1 MRPYSSAD
9 RVTAAVADRVAR
21 WPAFPYDVTVR
32 VSLWVSVLVVTVLFG
47 WGAWERR
54 WIADDG
60 LIVLRTVRNL
70 LAGNGPVFN
79 EGERVEANTS
89 TVWTYLIY
97 LGGWIGGPVRLE
109 YVALVLALVL
119 SIVGVVL
126 AMLGAGRLFA
136 PSLQG
141 RRALLL
147 PAGALV
153 YIAIPPARD
162 FATSGLENGLVLAYL
177 GLLWWMMVCWSQAL
191 RAHPVAQAGPALAR
205 RAVSPALA
213 RRGSPPAGR
222 SAAARGATRA
232 GRVAEEPQHNVVS
245 GYFDAALA
253 FVAGLSVLV
262 RPELALIGG
271 LALIMML
278 IAARGWRRR
287 GLIVL
292 AGGLL
297 PVAYQIFRMGYYA
310 LLVPGTAL
318 AKDAS
323 GSKWPQ
329 GFVYLANFNRPYLL
343 WVPAVLLL
351 AMAAVLLITRT
362 RPWWIR
368 RAVPPGYGWLARTVQ
383 SPAAVVGF
391 IVVSGLLQAVYWI
404 RTGGDF
410 MHGRVLLTP
419 LFCLLAPIAVIP
431 VVLPDGTKFTRETG
445 YLLAGA
451 TSALWLAVVG
461 WSLWAANSP
470 GMGSDATRVTY
481 SGIVDERRFYAQA
494 TGNANP
500 LTAADYLDYPRM
512 RAVLVALN
520 NTPDGALLL
529 PAGNYDQW
537 DVVPAI
543 PPPPPPPGAPPT
555 AEKDRKGPHTVFF
568 TNLGMLGMNVGLD
581 VRVLDQIGLANTL
594 AGHTARL
601 EDGRIG
607 HDKNLFPD
615 WAVAEGPFLKTD
627 PYIPQYLDEDWIA
640 QATEALKCPDTEAV
654 LKSVRE
660 SMGPRRFLSN
670 VLHAPQFTTYRIDRV
685 PLYELIRCGLDVP
698 ESGGAPYT
706 GLPAT
711 GP

>member
-1 MRPYSSAD
+1 LVRQPSSAD
-9 RVTAAVADRVAR
+9 RATAAVAGRLAR

-32 VSLWVSVLVVTVLFG
+32 ISLWVSVLVVAVLYG
-47 WGAWERR
+47 WGAWQRR

-79 EGERVEANTS
+79 QGERVEANTS
-89 TVWTYLIY
+89 TLWTYLIY
-97 LGGWIGGPVRLE
+97 LGGWVGGPVRLE

-119 SIVGVVL
+119 SVLGVAL
-126 AMLGAGRLFA
+126 AVLGAGRLYA
-136 PSLQG
+136 PSLRG

-153 YIAIPPARD
+153 YIAMPPARD

-177 GLLWWMMVCWSQAL
+177 GLLWWMMVCWSQSL
-191 RAHPVAQAGPALAR
+191 RAYPAVTPPRRPAGHPR
-205 RAVSPALA
+205 PALA
-213 RRGSPPAGR
+213 RRGSPPV
-222 SAAARGATRA
+222 ARVPISGAPPR
-232 GRVAEEPQHNVVS
+232 NVV
-245 GYFDAALA
+245 GRFFTAALA
-253 FVAGLSVLV
+253 CVAGLSVLV
-262 RPELALIGG
+262 RPELALAGG
-271 LALIMML
+271 LVLIMML

-287 GLIVL
+287 VLILV

-297 PVAYQIFRMGYYA
+297 PVAYQIFRMGYYG

-329 GFVYLANFNRPYLL
+329 GFLYLANFNQPYLL
-343 WVPAVLLL
+343 WLPAVLLVAL
-351 AMAAVLLITRT
+351 AIVLLITRS
-362 RPWWIR
+362 RPWWIHR
-368 RAVPPGYGWLARTVQ
+368 EVPRGYGRLARLVQ
-383 SPAAVVGF
+383 SPPAVVGF
-391 IVVSGLLQAVYWI
+391 MVVSGLLQAAYWI
-404 RTGGDF
+404 RQGGDF

-419 LFCLLAPIAVIP
+419 LFCLLAPVAVIP
-431 VVLPDGTKFTRETG
+431 VVLPDGTKFARETG

-451 TSALWLAVVG
+451 TTVLWLAVAG
-461 WSLWAANSP
+461 WSLWVANAP
-470 GMGSDATRVTY
+470 GMGADATRVTY

-494 TGNANP
+494 TGSAHP

-512 RAVLVALN
+512 RSVLIALN

-529 PAGNYDQW
+529 PSGNYDQW
-537 DVVPAI
+537 DVVPAM
-543 PPPPPPPGAPPT
+543 PPPPPPPGTPPVKNQT
-555 AEKDRKGPHTVFF
+555 GPHTVFF

-581 VRVLDQIGLANTL
+581 VRVMDQIGLANPI
-594 AGHTARL
+594 AAHTARL

-615 WAVAEGPFLKTD
+615 WAVADGPFLKRY
-627 PYIPQYLDEDWIA
+627 PYIPPYLDQDWVA
-640 QATEALKCPDTEAV
+640 QAQAALKCPATDAV
-654 LKSVRE
+654 LTSIRGP
-660 SMGPRRFLSN
+660 MGLRRFASN
-670 VLHAPQFTTYRIDRV
+670 VLHAYQFTSYRIDRV
-685 PLYELIRCGLDVP
+685 PEYELVRCGLDEP
-698 ESGGAPYT
+698 KLDSTPYT